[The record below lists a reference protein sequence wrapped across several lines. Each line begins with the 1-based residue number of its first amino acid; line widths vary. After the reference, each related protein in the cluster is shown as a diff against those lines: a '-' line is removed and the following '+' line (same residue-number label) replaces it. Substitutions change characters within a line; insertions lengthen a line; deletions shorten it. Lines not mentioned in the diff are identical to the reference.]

1 MIEFY
6 AQIKLVH
13 IGAVLIS
20 GGLFLIRGGLVMADR
35 QKWALAAPMRYSS
48 YAIDTILLTAALM
61 LLSILPSAMF
71 ANGWLAIK
79 LALLA
84 PYVIAGTFAL
94 RRGRTPRVRW
104 TSYALALASFAMMYS
119 IARSHDPWGVLRT
132 FPIAPSV
139 RF

>member
-13 IGAVLIS
+13 TGAVLIS
-20 GGLFLIRGGLVMADR
+20 GSLFLIRGGLVMADM

-61 LLSILPSAMF
+61 LVSILPRAIF
-71 ANGWLAIK
+71 ANGWLVMK
-79 LALLA
+79 LALLV

-94 RRGRTPRVRW
+94 RRGRTPKVRSL
-104 TSYALALASFAMMYS
+104 SYTLALASFAMMYS
-119 IARSHDPWGVLRT
+119 IARSHDPWGVFRILL
-132 FPIAPSV
+132 
-139 RF
+139 